1 MDKFKEIRPIA
12 LGLAIK
18 NNKLL
23 VSEGF
28 DKVKNE
34 TFYRCL
40 GGGIEFLE
48 KSEEALKREFLEE
61 INVDITVKN
70 FLGISEN
77 IFTYQG
83 KKAHELILF
92 YSIEISDENYQEEYK
107 VIDDHGE
114 TIAKWIDI
122 DEFKNKNKILYP
134 KEVFK
139 EWKRL
144 LDKDGRVVYF
154 DANWYLHL
162 FDENQN
168 KKVKEDMKNM
178 EILFNNNLENKE
190 VFAHGNVSS
199 EELMALEEIARQLVL
214 SKEVRPAWD
223 IKALKEC
230 GYDIIKVDE
239 NMGRYVWDEK
249 QKLENKSRPLFM
261 IVAK

>member
-61 INVDITVKN
+61 INVDITVKD

-122 DEFKNKNKILYP
+122 NEFKNKNKILYP
-134 KEVFK
+134 EEVFK
-139 EWKRL
+139 
-144 LDKDGRVVYF
+144 
-154 DANWYLHL
+154 H
-162 FDENQN
+162 
-168 KKVKEDMKNM
+168 
-178 EILFNNNLENKE
+178 I
-190 VFAHGNVSS
+190 
-199 EELMALEEIARQLVL
+199 
-214 SKEVRPAWD
+214 
-223 IKALKEC
+223 
-230 GYDIIKVDE
+230 
-239 NMGRYVWDEK
+239 
-249 QKLENKSRPLFM
+249 
-261 IVAK
+261 

>member
-18 NNKLL
+18 DNRLL

-61 INVDITVKN
+61 INVDITVKD

-122 DEFKNKNKILYP
+122 EEFKNKNKILYP
-134 KEVFK
+134 EEVFK
-139 EWKRL
+139 
-144 LDKDGRVVYF
+144 Y
-154 DANWYLHL
+154 
-162 FDENQN
+162 
-168 KKVKEDMKNM
+168 
-178 EILFNNNLENKE
+178 I
-190 VFAHGNVSS
+190 
-199 EELMALEEIARQLVL
+199 
-214 SKEVRPAWD
+214 
-223 IKALKEC
+223 
-230 GYDIIKVDE
+230 
-239 NMGRYVWDEK
+239 
-249 QKLENKSRPLFM
+249 
-261 IVAK
+261 

>member
-18 NNKLL
+18 DNKLL

-61 INVDITVKN
+61 INVDIVVKD

-83 KKAHELILF
+83 KNAHELILF

-122 DEFKNKNKILYP
+122 EEFKNKNKILYP
-134 KEVFK
+134 EEVFK
-139 EWKRL
+139 
-144 LDKDGRVVYF
+144 Y
-154 DANWYLHL
+154 
-162 FDENQN
+162 
-168 KKVKEDMKNM
+168 
-178 EILFNNNLENKE
+178 I
-190 VFAHGNVSS
+190 
-199 EELMALEEIARQLVL
+199 
-214 SKEVRPAWD
+214 
-223 IKALKEC
+223 
-230 GYDIIKVDE
+230 
-239 NMGRYVWDEK
+239 
-249 QKLENKSRPLFM
+249 
-261 IVAK
+261 

>member
-23 VSEGF
+23 ISEGF

-139 EWKRL
+139 
-144 LDKDGRVVYF
+144 Y
-154 DANWYLHL
+154 
-162 FDENQN
+162 
-168 KKVKEDMKNM
+168 
-178 EILFNNNLENKE
+178 I
-190 VFAHGNVSS
+190 
-199 EELMALEEIARQLVL
+199 
-214 SKEVRPAWD
+214 
-223 IKALKEC
+223 
-230 GYDIIKVDE
+230 
-239 NMGRYVWDEK
+239 
-249 QKLENKSRPLFM
+249 
-261 IVAK
+261 

>member
-40 GGGIEFLE
+40 GGGIEFIE

-61 INVDITVKN
+61 INVDITVKD

-122 DEFKNKNKILYP
+122 NEFKNKNKILYP
-134 KEVFK
+134 EEVFK
-139 EWKRL
+139 
-144 LDKDGRVVYF
+144 Y
-154 DANWYLHL
+154 
-162 FDENQN
+162 
-168 KKVKEDMKNM
+168 
-178 EILFNNNLENKE
+178 I
-190 VFAHGNVSS
+190 
-199 EELMALEEIARQLVL
+199 
-214 SKEVRPAWD
+214 
-223 IKALKEC
+223 
-230 GYDIIKVDE
+230 
-239 NMGRYVWDEK
+239 
-249 QKLENKSRPLFM
+249 
-261 IVAK
+261 

>member
-61 INVDITVKN
+61 INIDITVKD

-92 YSIEISDENYQEEYK
+92 YSIDISDDNYQEEYK
-107 VIDDHGE
+107 VIDDHGV
-114 TIAKWIDI
+114 TIAKWIDVE
-122 DEFKNKNKILYP
+122 EFKNKNKILYP
-134 KEVFK
+134 EEVF
-139 EWKRL
+139 
-144 LDKDGRVVYF
+144 
-154 DANWYLHL
+154 
-162 FDENQN
+162 
-168 KKVKEDMKNM
+168 
-178 EILFNNNLENKE
+178 
-190 VFAHGNVSS
+190 
-199 EELMALEEIARQLVL
+199 
-214 SKEVRPAWD
+214 
-223 IKALKEC
+223 
-230 GYDIIKVDE
+230 
-239 NMGRYVWDEK
+239 RY
-249 QKLENKSRPLFM
+249 
-261 IVAK
+261 I

>member
-61 INVDITVKN
+61 INVDITVKD

-92 YSIEISDENYQEEYK
+92 YSIEISDKNYQEEYK
-107 VIDDHGE
+107 VIDNHGE

-122 DEFKNKNKILYP
+122 NEFKNKNKILYP
-134 KEVFK
+134 EEVFK
-139 EWKRL
+139 
-144 LDKDGRVVYF
+144 Y
-154 DANWYLHL
+154 
-162 FDENQN
+162 
-168 KKVKEDMKNM
+168 
-178 EILFNNNLENKE
+178 I
-190 VFAHGNVSS
+190 
-199 EELMALEEIARQLVL
+199 
-214 SKEVRPAWD
+214 
-223 IKALKEC
+223 
-230 GYDIIKVDE
+230 
-239 NMGRYVWDEK
+239 
-249 QKLENKSRPLFM
+249 
-261 IVAK
+261 

>member
-12 LGLAIK
+12 LGLVIED
-18 NNKLL
+18 NKLL

-61 INVDITVKN
+61 INIDITVKD

-92 YSIEISDENYQEEYK
+92 YSIEISDKNYQEEYK

-134 KEVFK
+134 EEVFK
-139 EWKRL
+139 
-144 LDKDGRVVYF
+144 Y
-154 DANWYLHL
+154 
-162 FDENQN
+162 
-168 KKVKEDMKNM
+168 
-178 EILFNNNLENKE
+178 I
-190 VFAHGNVSS
+190 
-199 EELMALEEIARQLVL
+199 
-214 SKEVRPAWD
+214 
-223 IKALKEC
+223 
-230 GYDIIKVDE
+230 
-239 NMGRYVWDEK
+239 
-249 QKLENKSRPLFM
+249 
-261 IVAK
+261 

>member
-12 LGLAIK
+12 LGLDIK

-61 INVDITVKN
+61 INVDITVKD
-70 FLGISEN
+70 FLGILEN

-83 KKAHELILF
+83 KKAHELVLF

-122 DEFKNKNKILYP
+122 NEFNGMENVQITLKN
-134 KEVFK
+134 V
-139 EWKRL
+139 
-144 LDKDGRVVYF
+144 
-154 DANWYLHL
+154 
-162 FDENQN
+162 
-168 KKVKEDMKNM
+168 
-178 EILFNNNLENKE
+178 
-190 VFAHGNVSS
+190 
-199 EELMALEEIARQLVL
+199 
-214 SKEVRPAWD
+214 
-223 IKALKEC
+223 IKS
-230 GYDIIKVDE
+230 I
-239 NMGRYVWDEK
+239 N
-249 QKLENKSRPLFM
+249 
-261 IVAK
+261 

>member
-1 MDKFKEIRPIA
+1 MDKFKEIRPVV

-61 INVDITVKN
+61 INISITVKD

-92 YSIEISDENYQEEYK
+92 YSIEISDENYQEEYI
-107 VIDDHGE
+107 VTDDYGK
-114 TIAKWIDI
+114 TVAKWIDI

-134 KEVFK
+134 EEVFK
-139 EWKRL
+139 
-144 LDKDGRVVYF
+144 
-154 DANWYLHL
+154 YL
-162 FDENQN
+162 
-168 KKVKEDMKNM
+168 
-178 EILFNNNLENKE
+178 
-190 VFAHGNVSS
+190 
-199 EELMALEEIARQLVL
+199 
-214 SKEVRPAWD
+214 
-223 IKALKEC
+223 
-230 GYDIIKVDE
+230 II
-239 NMGRYVWDEK
+239 
-249 QKLENKSRPLFM
+249 
-261 IVAK
+261 